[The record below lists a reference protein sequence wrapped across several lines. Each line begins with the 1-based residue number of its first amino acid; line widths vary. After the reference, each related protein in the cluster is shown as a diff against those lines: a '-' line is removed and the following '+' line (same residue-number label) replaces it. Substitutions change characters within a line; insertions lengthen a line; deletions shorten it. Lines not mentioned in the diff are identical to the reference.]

1 MKSCWLDVLGNG
13 STCLSLPEEEVTVQ
27 AGPPVPA
34 GEQAAL
40 LHAVVGCR
48 ASALA
53 AALAP
58 SEQTDLQRKLKKLM

>member
-1 MKSCWLDVLGNG
+1 MVQP
-13 STCLSLPEEEVTVQ
+13 LPEEEVTVQ

-40 LHAVVGCR
+40 LHTVVGCR

-53 AALAP
+53 IALTP
-58 SEQTDLQRKLKKLM
+58 SAYKGLRETTDKTRDVTLSLD

>member
-1 MKSCWLDVLGNG
+1 MEPNNQ
-13 STCLSLPEEEVTVQ
+13 STNMGMIEPLPEEEVTVQ

-34 GEQAAL
+34 GQQAAL

-58 SEQTDLQRKLKKLM
+58 SVQTV